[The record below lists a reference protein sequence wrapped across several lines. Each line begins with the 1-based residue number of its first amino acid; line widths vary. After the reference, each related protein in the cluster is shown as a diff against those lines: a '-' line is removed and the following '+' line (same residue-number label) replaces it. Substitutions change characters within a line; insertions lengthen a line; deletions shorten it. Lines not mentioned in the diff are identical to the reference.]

1 MHRDIKP
8 ANCTMCLGPQG
19 TRLELKLADFGNS
32 VVATGVPPVP
42 GVSFLLRWAT
52 TAVSCALELFSDHH
66 TFKGDVWSIGV
77 ICSELSH
84 AVPGAHVARSHGDLR
99 TTAGRRSWVDAAT
112 QHSAI
117 LQEIWG
123 IGPLVPGLM
132 GMDLR
137 AACCRMDIHDRLS
150 AEEAANHPFV
160 ISCRRWSA
168 KRWT

>member
-8 ANCTMCLGPQG
+8 ASCTMCLGPQG

-77 ICSELSH
+77 TGF
-84 AVPGAHVARSHGDLR
+84 GAHGDGLARCVSRCCQGPRKPRVDDDIVAGH
-99 TTAGRRSWVDAAT
+99 TPA
-112 QHSAI
+112 
-117 LQEIWG
+117 
-123 IGPLVPGLM
+123 
-132 GMDLR
+132 
-137 AACCRMDIHDRLS
+137 
-150 AEEAANHPFV
+150 
-160 ISCRRWSA
+160 
-168 KRWT
+168 